1 MLDADAAGIAAAA
14 QTLRAGGLV
23 AFPTETVFG
32 LGADATSNE
41 AVAKIYA
48 AKGRPS
54 FNPLIAHV
62 PDRAAAEKQ
71 GLFSAEA
78 AKLAAAFWPGPLT
91 LVLPLAP
98 SATVCDLARAG
109 LDSVALRV
117 PSHPLARQLL
127 AAAGIPLAAPSANP
141 SGRVSAVTAAHVRED
156 FDGRIDAIIDGAVEV
171 GLESAIVSCL
181 AEQPALLRPG
191 GGPRAA
197 IEAVLGEKLAEAGSG
212 GAIRA
217 PGMLAAHYAPRA
229 RLRRDATRLEPG
241 EAGLDFGGRFPAG
254 AHVLDLSPAG
264 DLAEAAA
271 HLFGYLRAL
280 DAHHAAIAVAPIP
293 EEGLGEAINDR
304 LRRAAV
310 R

>member
-71 GLFSAEA
+71 GLFRPRPRS
-78 AKLAAAFWPGPLT
+78 WQQPSGRGPLT

-127 AAAGIPLAAPSANP
+127 AAAGIPLAAPSAIPPAASAP
-141 SGRVSAVTAAHVRED
+141 SRRRMCARIST
-156 FDGRIDAIIDGAVEV
+156 GRIDANH
-171 GLESAIVSCL
+171 
-181 AEQPALLRPG
+181 RRRG
-191 GGPRAA
+191 GGRA
-197 IEAVLGEKLAEAGSG
+197 
-212 GAIRA
+212 
-217 PGMLAAHYAPRA
+217 
-229 RLRRDATRLEPG
+229 
-241 EAGLDFGGRFPAG
+241 
-254 AHVLDLSPAG
+254 
-264 DLAEAAA
+264 
-271 HLFGYLRAL
+271 
-280 DAHHAAIAVAPIP
+280 
-293 EEGLGEAINDR
+293 
-304 LRRAAV
+304 
-310 R
+310 